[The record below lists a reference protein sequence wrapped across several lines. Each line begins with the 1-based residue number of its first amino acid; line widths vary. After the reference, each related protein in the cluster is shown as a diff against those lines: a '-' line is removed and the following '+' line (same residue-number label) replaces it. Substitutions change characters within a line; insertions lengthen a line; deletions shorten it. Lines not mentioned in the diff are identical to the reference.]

1 MLFVDVGIT
10 NRVAQA
16 ALCRV
21 RALRQEEDVLMR
33 RTADFA
39 AAAERPKPSQRA
51 QQRSFAATARA
62 AYQQGI
68 AAFEFDVDAAQ
79 QDFAVVAEQSDV
91 FLWGTVSFC
100 TRNK

>member
-1 MLFVDVGIT
+1 
-10 NRVAQA
+10 
-16 ALCRV
+16 
-21 RALRQEEDVLMR
+21 MR

-39 AAAERPKPSQRA
+39 AAAGRPKPSQRA

-62 AYQQGI
+62 VYQQGI

-91 FLWGTVSFC
+91 FLWVTIRLC
-100 TRNK
+100 TRNVSRLIAMSS

>member
-1 MLFVDVGIT
+1 
-10 NRVAQA
+10 
-16 ALCRV
+16 
-21 RALRQEEDVLMR
+21 MR

-91 FLWGTVSFC
+91 FLWGILRPYHS
-100 TRNK
+100 TRPMMAMSSWVLLKSISNGA